1 MINTVFEQLAANA
14 GRNFKIDLLKKHK
27 DDVLLERVIFLALDP
42 FTQFYIRKIPQYDQV
57 YRMTFTLEW
66 ALDELSKLS
75 SREVTGNAAIQH
87 LTYVLSSL
95 TPDNAAVIERII
107 QKDLKCGVSEAT
119 VNAVWPGLIHEY
131 PCMLASAYDQKL
143 IDKITFPAYVQ
154 LKLDGMRFNAIVRN
168 GAVEFR
174 SRNGKEI
181 QIADPMFALPFIA
194 MADGSDIVFDGE
206 LLCRDANGN
215 VMDRKTGNGILNK
228 AVKGTQSLT
237 EGQLVCAQLWDVIP
251 FDTFNKG
258 KGDLPYSKRFADLI
272 RLQSRAKDHRV
283 SVVETET
290 VHNIDQARELFEQY
304 LADGQEGII
313 LKTKDMIWENKRSK
327 HQIKFKQVV
336 ENELRVV
343 DFQWGTGKN
352 TGLMGALVCESED
365 GVVKVNVGTGFNDE
379 QRAAITP
386 ENIVGSIITVAYNAV
401 IDDKSTGCYSLFLPR
416 FVEIRLDKTSAD
428 NAQAFGVK
436 LIHHK
441 PLHNK
446 E

>member
-57 YRMTFTLEW
+57 YKMTFTLEW

-327 HQIKFKQVV
+327 HQIKFKGELECDLKVV
-336 ENELRVV
+336 GWEE
-343 DFQWGTGKN
+343 GTGKHA
-352 TGLMGALVCESED
+352 GRLGALVLASAD
-365 GVVKVNVGTGFNDE
+365 NILQVNVGTGFSDADRTNIT
-379 QRAAITP
+379 RANSVGRVVAIK
-386 ENIVGSIITVAYNAV
+386 YNARITDKRTN
-401 IDDKSTGCYSLFLPR
+401 IDSLFLPV
-416 FVEIRLDKTSAD
+416 FVEFRDDKDQAD
-428 NAQAFGVK
+428 SSQTIA
-436 LIHHK
+436 
-441 PLHNK
+441 
-446 E
+446 